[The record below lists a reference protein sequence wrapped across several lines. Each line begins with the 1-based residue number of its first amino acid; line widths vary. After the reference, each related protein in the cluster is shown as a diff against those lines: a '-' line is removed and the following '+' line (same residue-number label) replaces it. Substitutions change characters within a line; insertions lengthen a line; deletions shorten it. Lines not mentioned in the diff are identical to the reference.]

1 MAPSSGGFHVPF
13 VINLKRRLAVMRA
26 ALQAEALDP
35 LARGTKQERQKRKV
49 NLLSPLGVRCRRT
62 SQGER
67 PVKSFVFGKWTQR
80 ADHFGQALTVRD
92 QCADPSGEP
101 FCETRIRFICFSMSW
116 FVGAPWGIVDV
127 ACVDFQSVQQFSIF
141 TDLGA
146 SNFHET
152 VNYMCEDNDQH
163 CKAPSPDCGILSD
176 GAAGDELRSPRAGSS
191 HVLSDVSLQ
200 ELGSGDLVSGASRD
214 LCSCGGSCNC
224 KLDSEN
230 AVQEVCCQS
239 LGKPVINKVVL
250 TRDDCL
256 GASLAKFGVPVQT
269 TQHESSKCGA
279 DLDSHVPCVQQDV
292 VLVECSASSFDD
304 PGCDFLG
311 APLVTLDFHSPCVT
325 LASRSGL
332 FELGS
337 SRSSGHADAS
347 DCDQTRFDSEC
358 GCDFL
363 GGPLTTPA
371 CTNSNSQLSTAVTIC
386 PADPGPGVGQTW
398 FWGLGRAVGAAQW
411 TQVPSRFIN
420 HCYLLAVRVG
430 EATNPGP
437 EFIRPW
443 FRWFSPQLL
452 QARPRCRQIGDAQ
465 TWRPDIG
472 LDQKWR
478 ELCKG
483 TQHSF
488 ASIRGVPDQ
497 TGSEDGIDTV
507 SELGSP
513 LLRTLGFRPCLLCA
527 FRNLGFRPCPRFAR
541 TQVCDAKPGGHKV
554 ARTRAF
560 LTSGGASVKQ
570 PWRWIPQCLSGLIQ
584 WACEPSKVIGH
595 CYLLAT
601 RVGEASNPG
610 PDSGQGSNANP
621 SGAPSAFD
629 IGNLLG
635 PNFGAMLQNFIQQ
648 QIQSAVQAAVQEAM
662 QKFQLN
668 LQPPVKDERANQEA
682 PPPKRRRKGK
692 GQGNP
697 SGEPPRADKVQE
709 SVGAKNKGKGKANA
723 KPDEPKTQQQG
734 GRGRGQF
741 SSQKEADGKGV
752 GAKASP
758 PPQSSADNKDGWTQ
772 VKRQRDHTKDAPF
785 ALRQQDW
792 NAPLVSFSG
801 LAKRLQET
809 KSDEVCRGVILCP
822 RKEIETAR
830 ALLAGTTKKYALLL
844 IVLAK
849 EYPEKPKDLKTQQ
862 VPGQIGNILRAQDAY
877 IQQAVSTGQSAP
889 QPVGISSTPQKVAT
903 KATAVLFV
911 KVPRA
916 FTEGSLW
923 KNFVEKPQ
931 RQIAQWTAARHVL
944 CIDCF
949 QWAEEQL
956 QGGRRQVHG
965 VIRVA
970 QADVSTLLA
979 HSGEQGIF
987 VQLPRDKVVGQHVEW
1002 AERITKG
1009 ESDAEYLTRVNRAR
1023 GDLGLVCRDLSLGWR
1038 RPNDPTTP
1046 VHKVWILE
1054 HAPKTWDLQQV
1065 AGLLKEQ
1072 FSDINMFRQVHRGNW
1087 KNFIFRA
1094 ACKRGCDADLVPVTV
1109 ILDELGA
1116 SNAPVTL
1123 WAKIAPPRHIEY
1135 KQRHIKGGSIPFF
1148 DKPSLFDPVTV
1159 PGPSNAKSDKEDEAE
1174 KANPTPD
1181 PKRTCS
1187 AKRPVPA
1194 GTILQK
1200 QPADGDCLFHSFSA
1214 GLFHLRKDKESE
1226 PIHPHELRART
1237 VAHIRRTRRG
1247 INPNGRLMVS

>member
-1 MAPSSGGFHVPF
+1 
-13 VINLKRRLAVMRA
+13 
-26 ALQAEALDP
+26 
-35 LARGTKQERQKRKV
+35 
-49 NLLSPLGVRCRRT
+49 
-62 SQGER
+62 
-67 PVKSFVFGKWTQR
+67 
-80 ADHFGQALTVRD
+80 
-92 QCADPSGEP
+92 
-101 FCETRIRFICFSMSW
+101 
-116 FVGAPWGIVDV
+116 
-127 ACVDFQSVQQFSIF
+127 
-141 TDLGA
+141 
-146 SNFHET
+146 
-152 VNYMCEDNDQH
+152 
-163 CKAPSPDCGILSD
+163 
-176 GAAGDELRSPRAGSS
+176 
-191 HVLSDVSLQ
+191 
-200 ELGSGDLVSGASRD
+200 
-214 LCSCGGSCNC
+214 
-224 KLDSEN
+224 
-230 AVQEVCCQS
+230 
-239 LGKPVINKVVL
+239 
-250 TRDDCL
+250 
-256 GASLAKFGVPVQT
+256 
-269 TQHESSKCGA
+269 
-279 DLDSHVPCVQQDV
+279 
-292 VLVECSASSFDD
+292 
-304 PGCDFLG
+304 
-311 APLVTLDFHSPCVT
+311 
-325 LASRSGL
+325 
-332 FELGS
+332 
-337 SRSSGHADAS
+337 
-347 DCDQTRFDSEC
+347 
-358 GCDFL
+358 
-363 GGPLTTPA
+363 
-371 CTNSNSQLSTAVTIC
+371 
-386 PADPGPGVGQTW
+386 
-398 FWGLGRAVGAAQW
+398 
-411 TQVPSRFIN
+411 
-420 HCYLLAVRVG
+420 
-430 EATNPGP
+430 
-437 EFIRPW
+437 
-443 FRWFSPQLL
+443 
-452 QARPRCRQIGDAQ
+452 
-465 TWRPDIG
+465 
-472 LDQKWR
+472 
-478 ELCKG
+478 
-483 TQHSF
+483 
-488 ASIRGVPDQ
+488 
-497 TGSEDGIDTV
+497 
-507 SELGSP
+507 
-513 LLRTLGFRPCLLCA
+513 
-527 FRNLGFRPCPRFAR
+527 
-541 TQVCDAKPGGHKV
+541 
-554 ARTRAF
+554 
-560 LTSGGASVKQ
+560 
-570 PWRWIPQCLSGLIQ
+570 
-584 WACEPSKVIGH
+584 
-595 CYLLAT
+595 
-601 RVGEASNPG
+601 
-610 PDSGQGSNANP
+610 
-621 SGAPSAFD
+621 
-629 IGNLLG
+629 
-635 PNFGAMLQNFIQQ
+635 MLQNFIQQ

-709 SVGAKNKGKGKANA
+709 PVGAKNKGKGKANA

-734 GRGRGQF
+734 GRGRGQI

-772 VKRQRDHTKDAPF
+772 VKRQRDHTKEAPF

-987 VQLPRDKVVGQHVEW
+987 VQLPRGKVVGQHVEW

-1054 HAPKTWDLQQV
+1054 RAPKTWDLQQV

-1174 KANPTPD
+1174 KENPTPD

-1237 VAHIRRTRRG
+1237 VAHIRRYTERYKPQWEADGKLGPDGTAVDTWENFLEAIAKTGAYAGDAELKALCRIFDIRVVLVPEAPQFPVCVFHRRAAAKRTVAIYHTHHHFDYLAPADKGYPDEITQVSADPSGGFLVGGTHSFCSAFTKSSRTGSVKTTWTSQIGKSNKSKASVSRSGPKNAPRPPDSALENGPGSSLPPPRLSRNPKESGSCNSLSKTQPVACKSIAGTVWTDPESEEEPRASGLDLGISPLVSPFPVPSSRSPKDRGPQVLKRKTSASASRAPAGSDPKSPLADARRAANIPDDDSQDLEGCEPTPRKLAKCSHRQPIARPEDGIFRCEICPFQQHTKSRVHFKGVYHMRYQKCHHGAHLPGPLLRPRVQKLTGGARNAHWTCPLCKMGVSKETRSVISRHVFSAMREDHRCTHHPEIAKAEWTRLISLPQTG
-1247 INPNGRLMVS
+1247 PKDLKAFGKDCRQRALQKVAIKEVSQPRFPGMKPFIWPIPKHAKSEQTGKGGKRQAGKILRISLQHAWLCKKCGVATKDLPAVRKHSQGSCPPPTRAKAVLQARLKQFSTMRTWVQDNLPPAEQTIYLEALNGATQAVQQSSVTAAKQ